1 MTQRTVI
8 QRYFDELFNRGQTE
22 LVNELLHP
30 EYVNHSPGWPDL
42 PRGREGV
49 ALVVRAM
56 RDAFPDLHYTIEEQI
71 EQGDAVVV
79 RARVRGSHR
88 GEFLGRAGSGR
99 GFDVQQITIERFR
112 DGRIVAHHRVTDELG
127 LQRQIGILPV

>member
-1 MTQRTVI
+1 MTQHNVI

-30 EYVNHSPGWPDL
+30 EYVNHSPGWAGL

-56 RDAFPDLHYTIEEQI
+56 RDAFPDLNYTIEELI

-79 RARVRGSHR
+79 RARVRGTHR
-88 GEFLGRAGSGR
+88 GAFLGRAGSGR
-99 GFDVQQITIERFR
+99 AFDVQQITIERFR
-112 DGRIVAHHRVTDELG
+112 DRRIVAHHRVTDELG
-127 LQRQIGILPV
+127 LHRQIGILA

>member
-1 MTQRTVI
+1 MTQHNVI

-30 EYVNHSPGWPDL
+30 EYVNHSPGWAGL

-56 RDAFPDLHYTIEEQI
+56 RDAFPDLNYTIEELI

-79 RARVRGSHR
+79 RARVRGTHR
-88 GEFLGRAGSGR
+88 GAFLGRAGSGR
-99 GFDVQQITIERFR
+99 GLVDHLHLVIPIRERSS
-112 DGRIVAHHRVTDELG
+112 RIRLVPTPARHRG
-127 LQRQIGILPV
+127 G